1 MRGEGSKMSVFVHAQ
16 GIKTV
21 HAVGGEGGQT
31 MPTFCPR
38 NCWMTLLG
46 HLHSTYLEATHIEN
60 NDIIKEAKSVS
71 KWAASVAMA
80 KLFAQIPPTISSTMK
95 NRHKILAK
103 ISRFRA
109 FLSIPPSRSPV
120 WQCRSVV
127 VEIERNVIDFYP
139 HFSIKAKLS

>member
-1 MRGEGSKMSVFVHAQ
+1 M
-16 GIKTV
+16 ID
-21 HAVGGEGGQT
+21 
-31 MPTFCPR
+31 P
-38 NCWMTLLG
+38 LG
-46 HLHSTYLEATHIEN
+46 HLHITYLEATHIEN
-60 NDIIKEAKSVS
+60 NEIIKEAKSVS

-127 VEIERNVIDFYP
+127 VQIVRNVIDFCP
-139 HFSIKAKLS
+139 HFSTKIFLYYKLFNLFPCEIWRKISVNNMYTLYS

>member
-1 MRGEGSKMSVFVHAQ
+1 M
-16 GIKTV
+16 
-21 HAVGGEGGQT
+21 
-31 MPTFCPR
+31 
-38 NCWMTLLG
+38 
-46 HLHSTYLEATHIEN
+46 
-60 NDIIKEAKSVS
+60 S

-127 VEIERNVIDFYP
+127 VEIKRNVIDFCP
-139 HFSIKAKLS
+139 NFSTKIFSYYKSFNLFPCEIWRKIPTNSMYNVNWYVKICSENKQPEGQLPLSTLDRSGSVSLLSCVTPDSIFV